1 MSKIVPKYHPSNIIY
16 SVCSMD
22 AYNISWVALDGKSV
36 DIDSQSPE
44 SSLTCQFPADFI
56 SLFSVHGGRRR
67 SSTIHPSRS
76 PPRRRRCCLTSR
88 CPPAPLF

>member
-1 MSKIVPKYHPSNIIY
+1 MVSIESSNDPSNDK
-16 SVCSMD
+16 VVN
-22 AYNISWVALDGKSV
+22 A
-36 DIDSQSPE
+36 IDYLRIHFGAQSPE

-88 CPPAPLF
+88 CPPAPLV